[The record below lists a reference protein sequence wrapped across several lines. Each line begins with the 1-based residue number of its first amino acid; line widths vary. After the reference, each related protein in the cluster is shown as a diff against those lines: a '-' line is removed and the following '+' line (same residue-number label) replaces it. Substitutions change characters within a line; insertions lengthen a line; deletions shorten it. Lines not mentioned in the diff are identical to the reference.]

1 MSKNNT
7 KISRW
12 YDTDQQIKQ
21 TFQLVENM
29 SNKERE
35 EFAANLTRVV
45 NNFRKQQNLDN
56 FNVSLGRDKILAYY
70 KAYNKRRWYDQIP
83 NLMRAINLLSIL
95 SIEEREQILSKF
107 LLSIKGK
114 ETNKINA
121 GNQLFR

>member
-1 MSKNNT
+1 MSENNK

-21 TFQLVENM
+21 TFQLVETM
-29 SNKERE
+29 TKKERE
-35 EFAANLTRVV
+35 EFSANLTRVV
-45 NNFRKQQNLDN
+45 NNYRKQQNLEN

-83 NLMRAINLLSIL
+83 NLMRAVNLLSIL
-95 SIEEREQILSKF
+95 SLEEREQILNKF
-107 LLSIKGK
+107 LLPFKGK
-114 ETNKINA
+114 EINNVNI

>member
-1 MSKNNT
+1 MSENNK

-21 TFQLVENM
+21 TFQLVETM
-29 SNKERE
+29 TKKERE
-35 EFAANLTRVV
+35 EFSANLTRVV
-45 NNFRKQQNLDN
+45 NNYRKQQNLEN

-83 NLMRAINLLSIL
+83 NLMRAVNLLSIL
-95 SIEEREQILSKF
+95 YLEEREQILNKF
-107 LLSIKGK
+107 LLPFKGK
-114 ETNKINA
+114 EINNVNI

>member
-1 MSKNNT
+1 MSENNN

-35 EFAANLTRVV
+35 EFAANLTKEVS
-45 NNFRKQQNLDN
+45 NFRKQQNSDN

-107 LLSIKGK
+107 LLSINSK
-114 ETNKINA
+114 ETNKLNT
-121 GNQLFR
+121 GNYLFR

>member
-1 MSKNNT
+1 MSENNN

-21 TFQLVENM
+21 TFHLVESM

-35 EFAANLTRVV
+35 EFAANLTKEVS
-45 NNFRKQQNLDN
+45 NFRKQQNSDN
-56 FNVSLGRDKILAYY
+56 FNVSLGRDKIISYY

>member
-107 LLSIKGK
+107 LLSINSK
-114 ETNKINA
+114 ETNKLNT
-121 GNQLFR
+121 GNYLFR

>member
-1 MSKNNT
+1 MSENNN

-107 LLSIKGK
+107 LLSINSK
-114 ETNKINA
+114 ETNKLNT
-121 GNQLFR
+121 GNYLFR